1 MSKKKYSR
9 DIQAAVSEY
18 ALRLGDNSLI
28 LGQRLGEWTG
38 HSAAVEIDMALTNIA
53 LDLIGQAQHFLG
65 HAGELEGKGRDAD
78 ALAFTRDAHE
88 FRNLWLVEQDNGDFA
103 RTIARQFLFSTWQ
116 KLLLTELATSAD
128 ETLASIAEKAV
139 KEVSYHQ
146 SFAHDWMLRL
156 GDGTEESHDRLQRA
170 LYDLWGFTGEMFGTD
185 TIDDLLVAE
194 GIGVDPAL
202 LEGAWAAE
210 VDAVLARAG
219 LTKPEDCCP
228 GTGRMVTGGHRGH
241 HSEHLGHLLSDMQF
255 LQRAYP
261 GLEW

>member
-1 MSKKKYSR
+1 MAKAENNKYSKT
-9 DIQAAVSEY
+9 IQSAVAEY

-38 HSAAVEIDMALTNIA
+38 HSAAVEIDMALSNMA

-65 HAGELEGKGRDAD
+65 LAGEMEGKHRDAD

-88 FRNLWLVEQDNGDFA
+88 FRNFWLVEQANGDFA

-116 KLLLTELATSAD
+116 KPMLGELANSTN
-128 ETLASIAEKAV
+128 ETLAAVAEKAV

-146 SFAHDWMLRL
+146 SYARDWMLRL
-156 GDGTEESHDRLQRA
+156 GGGTEESHHRLQRA
-170 LYDLWGFTGEMFGTD
+170 LDDLWGYTGEMFAGD
-185 TIDDLLVAE
+185 GVDDLLVAE
-194 GIGVDPAL
+194 GIGVDPAA
-202 LEGAWAAE
+202 LESGWTTE
-210 VDAVLARAG
+210 VDAVLAEAG
-219 LTKPEDCCP
+219 LTKPAVE
-228 GTGRMVTGGHRGH
+228 RMTSGGLKGH
-241 HSEHLGHLLSDMQF
+241 HSEHLGHLLAEMQF

>member
-1 MSKKKYSR
+1 MAKAGKSKYSKELR
-9 DIQAAVSEY
+9 EAVGEY

-38 HSAAVEIDMALTNIA
+38 HSAAIEIDLALTNIA

-65 HAGELEGKGRDAD
+65 LAGEMEGKHRDAD

-88 FRNLWLVEQDNGDFA
+88 FRNYWLVEQANGDFA

-116 KLLLTELATSAD
+116 KLMLGELVNSAD
-128 ETLASIAEKAV
+128 ETLSAIAEKAV

-146 SFAHDWMLRL
+146 SYARDWMLRL
-156 GDGTEESHDRLQRA
+156 GGGTEESHDRLQRA
-170 LYDLWGFTGEMFGTD
+170 LEDLWGYTGEMFAGD
-185 TIDDLLVAE
+185 AVDDLLVAE
-194 GIGVDPAL
+194 GIGVDPAA
-202 LEGAWAAE
+202 LESDWTAE
-210 VDAVLARAG
+210 IDAVLAEAG
-219 LTKPEDCCP
+219 LAKPAVE
-228 GTGRMVTGGHRGH
+228 RMTSGGLKGH
-241 HSEHLGHLLSDMQF
+241 HSEHLGHLLAEMQF